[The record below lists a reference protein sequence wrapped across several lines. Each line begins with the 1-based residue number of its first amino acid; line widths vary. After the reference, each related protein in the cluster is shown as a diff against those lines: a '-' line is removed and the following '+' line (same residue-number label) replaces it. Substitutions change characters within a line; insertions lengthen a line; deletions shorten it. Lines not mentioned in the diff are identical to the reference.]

1 MQKSFAMAAL
11 LAASCGVQAASDA
24 DLAAIRAQ
32 IDDMKKTYEQRIAS
46 LEKKLAEAEVQA
58 KSAKP
63 AAEVKAAPAIVAAAP
78 AATASARANGFNPEV
93 SLILQGQYKNMKDV
107 AERGITGFVP
117 AGGHDEHAA
126 GTVEGINKRGFSV
139 NHTELILGAS
149 IDPYW
154 RGQAILA
161 LADGEV
167 EVEEDW
173 FQSLAIGHGVGLK
186 GGRVRS
192 GIGYLNEQHPHM
204 WDFADAP
211 LMYRAMFGEH
221 ASYAQDGLQFK
232 WLAPTPVF
240 LEFGAEVGRGANF
253 PGTDRNKNGAG
264 AGAIFAHIGG
274 DVGHSNAWRAGVS
287 YLKTKASDREAEIE
301 DTSGKHAL
309 GKFTG
314 DSATWLAD
322 FVWKWAPNGNP
333 KYQSFKF
340 QSEYFVRAEKGGLN
354 CSSDESSSPCN
365 TAVDSTY
372 KTRQSGWYAQGVF
385 KFTPEWR
392 AGVRY
397 EQLDSG
403 TRDFGLNANTLVV
416 DSYRPKKASVMV
428 DYSWS
433 EFSRLRLQLAQDKS
447 MQGITDHQLTL
458 QYVMSL
464 GAHGAHKF

>member
-11 LAASCGVQAASDA
+11 MAASCGAQAASDA

-32 IDDMKKTYEQRIAS
+32 IDDIKKTYEQRIAA
-46 LEKKLAEAEVQA
+46 LEQKLVQA
-58 KSAKP
+58 ESRATSQAKP
-63 AAEVKAAPAIVAAAP
+63 AAPEVDSRPVAP
-78 AATASARANGFNPEV
+78 AATGASGFNPEV
-93 SLILQGQYKNMKDV
+93 SLILQGQYKSMKDV

-117 AGGHDEHAA
+117 AGGHDHGA
-126 GTVEGINKRGFSV
+126 GAIEGINKRGFSV
-139 NHTELILGAS
+139 EHTELVLAAN

-167 EVEEDW
+167 EVEEAW

-186 GGRVRS
+186 GGRMRS

-211 LMYRAMFGEH
+211 LMYRAMFGDH

-274 DVGHSNAWRAGVS
+274 DVGVSNDWRAGVS
-287 YLKTKASDREAEIE
+287 YLKTKASARGAHFAGTVDDEVEGLF
-301 DTSGKHAL
+301 SGN
-309 GKFTG
+309 
-314 DSATWLAD
+314 SSTWLAD

-333 KYQSFKF
+333 KYQNFKF
-340 QSEYFVRAEKGGLN
+340 QTEYFSRQENGDLTCATPEDASATVSCDGQVSA
-354 CSSDESSSPCN
+354 
-365 TAVDSTY
+365 Y
-372 KTRQSGWYAQGVF
+372 KTRQSGWYAQGVYQ
-385 KFTPEWR
+385 FTPQWR
-392 AGVRY
+392 AGLRY

-403 TRDFGLNANTLVV
+403 TRDFGANAANLVV

-433 EFSRLRLQLAQDKS
+433 EFSRVRLQLAQDKS
-447 MQGITDHQLTL
+447 MLGITDNQLTL

>member
-167 EVEEDW
+167 EVEEAW

-314 DSATWLAD
+314 VFGAGWQAEGHIEAVAAVRSLRQIKVFARNAERLAAFCTKLSGRLGID
-322 FVWKWAPNGNP
+322 
-333 KYQSFKF
+333 
-340 QSEYFVRAEKGGLN
+340 VRAAATAEEVVRD
-354 CSSDESSSPCN
+354 SDIVSTITTAATPLFEASWLSPGTHINAAGSNSLIRREVGEDVIKASN
-365 TAVDSTY
+365 TI
-372 KTRQSGWYAQGVF
+372 
-385 KFTPEWR
+385 
-392 AGVRY
+392 
-397 EQLDSG
+397 
-403 TRDFGLNANTLVV
+403 VV
-416 DSYRPKKASVMV
+416 DSVETPSLIVMP
-428 DYSWS
+428 SI
-433 EFSRLRLQLAQDKS
+433 FCK
-447 MQGITDHQLTL
+447 T
-458 QYVMSL
+458 
-464 GAHGAHKF
+464 